1 MKKLFLSILV
11 LGLLFG
17 GNAFAKTG
25 KGELKLTKGTMT
37 FLMQYLYG
45 AGNPNYSSCD
55 TNHYAYKAIKH
66 CEKLSNG
73 SPCYTFATKRKIKW
87 KNSINKKSTTIKK
100 KILKDPY
107 QVAKIIQDLG
117 FYDGDI
123 SKLPGIDYK
132 TGQVDNDNKVKGTK
146 SNIVKKKKT
155 KKNIQVKKSIVISW
169 DGYENLIT
177 GKVGE
182 ESDEG
187 QTIINFQLTNSDSC
201 EGNYLMQSGG
211 KGTWQIACTNNMG
224 AAGTLKWTETGGITG
239 KGRDYN
245 DKKVKFIVSKKS

>member
-1 MKKLFLSILV
+1 MVMAISKDGFYS
-11 LGLLFG
+11 
-17 GNAFAKTG
+17 
-25 KGELKLTKGTMT
+25 
-37 FLMQYLYG
+37 YYYYC
-45 AGNPNYSSCD
+45 PYSSCD